1 MVEAARSSVGESQ
14 EPDLEPEI
22 AADLVR
28 QIGQGVRAAE
38 TAMIERYAG
47 GLLFMLKRRTRDME
61 IARDIR
67 QDAFRV
73 AIEKL
78 RVESIDQPE
87 RLGAYLRGVALNL
100 WLAERR
106 KDTRRAT
113 TADSAAIETVADQRG
128 GPFDDVSSE
137 QVKRAVSV
145 LLAELRTPRDRE
157 ILTRL
162 YLQEEEKDSICRAL
176 GIDSEHFN
184 RVLFRAKQ
192 RFRELL
198 TRAEQRRKL
207 RLVG

>member
-1 MVEAARSSVGESQ
+1 MVETTANSVGEPQ
-14 EPDLEPEI
+14 EPDSEPEI
-22 AADLVR
+22 AARLVR

-38 TAMIERYAG
+38 AAMIERYAA
-47 GLLFMLKRRTRDME
+47 GLLFVLKRRTRDLE
-61 IARDIR
+61 FARDIR

-78 RVESIDQPE
+78 RVESIEQPE

-100 WLAERR
+100 WIAERR
-106 KDTRRAT
+106 KDIRRAT
-113 TADSAAIETVADQRG
+113 TADSAAVETVADHRG
-128 GPFDDVSSE
+128 GPFDDVSND
-137 QVKRAVSV
+137 QVKQAVAA

-162 YLQEEEKDSICRAL
+162 YLREEEKGSICRDL

-198 TRAEQRRKL
+198 TRAEQRNKL